1 MYSYKDNIERRLLQY
16 IFISNYKS
24 VMMNKFKIMLFML
37 SLAIVLSSISA
48 LPVRERRGT
57 NSTQN
62 LTANDD
68 DDELTSNFADLA
80 RNLQEI
86 RVYSYIATHKL
97 TIVNSHVYM
106 HAC

>member
-1 MYSYKDNIERRLLQY
+1 
-16 IFISNYKS
+16 
-24 VMMNKFKIMLFML
+24 MMNKLFKIMLFML

-62 LTANDD
+62 STANDD
-68 DDELTSNFADLA
+68 DDELTSKFADLT

-86 RVYSYIATHKL
+86 RV
-97 TIVNSHVYM
+97 
-106 HAC
+106 